1 MSSTDDKA
9 VSELSERLNEARV
22 IIEEQGLYNTWD
34 NIPKSGDPD
43 FGKHGSSFNEAIRQN
58 RYPAVFQ
65 RWSERVEDTF
75 VDNGL
80 DYLKFKFV
88 SESGDAR
95 MLSQQHAAIF
105 LRKFKALETIVDD
118 PVTLAKY
125 KTQKPQIHSW
135 PPVEFVDGVLIQG
148 KRRHKFNDD
157 DYVRLMN
164 CLWENRRIVSPSESI
179 VFVAGKSISRQEV
192 LNLAS
197 IRDHARFRSMV
208 TGVHKVLRP
217 KRIALKISYP
227 DEVLLIVSQDR
238 L

>member
-1 MSSTDDKA
+1 MSSIDEKTILD
-9 VSELSERLNEARV
+9 LSDRLTEAR
-22 IIEEQGLYNTWD
+22 IIIDEQGLYNIWD
-34 NIPKSGDPD
+34 KISESGDPE

-58 RYPAVFQ
+58 RFPAVFQ

-75 VDNGL
+75 VDNNL

-95 MLSQQHAAIF
+95 NLSQQHAAKF
-105 LRKFKALETIVDD
+105 LRKFKALESIVDD
-118 PVTLAKY
+118 PTTLERY

-148 KRRHKFNDD
+148 ERRHKFNDD
-157 DYVRLMN
+157 DYVRLLN
-164 CLWENRRIVSPSESI
+164 TLWQNRRIVSPSGSI
-179 VFVAGKSISRQEV
+179 VFVTGKSISRQDV
-192 LNLAS
+192 LKAAA
-197 IRDHARFRSMV
+197 IRDHSRFKSMV

-227 DEVLLIVSQDR
+227 DEVLLIVFQDR